1 MIKIQR
7 KKFILLILGVVVATL
22 LAVSAVFFA
31 VTGACGLVLVGQDD
45 YETMSEISEKYV
57 KLYHLQKTVNEQFL
71 WETDEEEQMDA
82 LYKALV
88 DSLGDKYSQYMD
100 EEEYEN
106 WNNYLDGTF
115 TGVGITFSENSS
127 GELVIVRVLRG
138 GPAAAAGLKAGDV
151 LLKAD
156 GVAYDDSEEMASHLR
171 GEEGSQVEVTYR
183 RKGREKTVS
192 LVRAQVEEPSVYS
205 SIIDREYGY
214 IRITAFEKT
223 TAEQFKTEL
232 ADMERKNVKG
242 LIVDLR
248 DNPGGYMD
256 QGIEVADMLLP
267 ECTITHT
274 EDKQGKKEY
283 YNSDENCTRL
293 EYTVLVN
300 GNTASAA
307 EIVAAAIKDN
317 HGGKLVGTKTFGK
330 GIIQG
335 AMEFNDHTALKLT
348 IMQYLSP
355 EGNPINGIGIK
366 PDYRVKA
373 SAEGKADAQLEK
385 ALKLLKQS

>member
-88 DSLGDKYSQYMD
+88 DSLGDKYSQYMN

-293 EYTVLVN
+293 EYTVLIN

-373 SAEGKADAQLEK
+373 SAGGRADAQLEK

>member
-1 MIKIQR
+1 MKWR
-7 KKFILLILGVVVATL
+7 
-22 LAVSAVFFA
+22 
-31 VTGACGLVLVGQDD
+31 
-45 YETMSEISEKYV
+45 
-57 KLYHLQKTVNEQFL
+57 
-71 WETDEEEQMDA
+71 
-82 LYKALV
+82 
-88 DSLGDKYSQYMD
+88 
-100 EEEYEN
+100 
-106 WNNYLDGTF
+106 
-115 TGVGITFSENSS
+115 
-127 GELVIVRVLRG
+127 
-138 GPAAAAGLKAGDV
+138 
-151 LLKAD
+151 
-156 GVAYDDSEEMASHLR
+156 
-171 GEEGSQVEVTYR
+171 
-183 RKGREKTVS
+183 
-192 LVRAQVEEPSVYS
+192 
-205 SIIDREYGY
+205 
-214 IRITAFEKT
+214 
-223 TAEQFKTEL
+223 
-232 ADMERKNVKG
+232 
-242 LIVDLR
+242 
-248 DNPGGYMD
+248 
-256 QGIEVADMLLP
+256 DMLLP

-373 SAEGKADAQLEK
+373 SAEGKSRCAAGESAEAAETELTAAGIFAAGARKRRMRTFRRINPLTLVYKSVILNLTVWEK
-385 ALKLLKQS
+385 ERSLGNGLRFEI